1 MKDLPNTDSGL
12 FPKKYM
18 NRPVKEEPDMV
29 EQAAEMLRAVLNRD
43 EIESIDVKYTKDKF
57 DMSFNFKEKK

>member
-1 MKDLPNTDSGL
+1 MKDMPNTDSGL

-29 EQAAEMLRAVLNRD
+29 EQATEMLKAVLNRD
-43 EIESIDVKYTKDKF
+43 EIESVDVKYTKDKF

>member
-1 MKDLPNTDSGL
+1 MKGMSNEDSGL

-18 NRPVKEEPDMV
+18 DRPVKEESDIV
-29 EQAAEMLRAVLNRD
+29 ERAAEMLRVVLNRD

-57 DMSFNFKEKK
+57 DMSFNFKENK

>member
-1 MKDLPNTDSGL
+1 MKDMPNTDSGL

-29 EQAAEMLRAVLNRD
+29 QQAAEMLKAVLNRD
-43 EIESIDVKYTKDKF
+43 EIESIDVKYTRDKC
-57 DMSFNFKEKK
+57 DVHFNFKENR